1 MLPFV
6 RPAWKLVV
14 LSTIANLLFSV
25 SNALILAVV
34 EPIFRT
40 LFGGAPPAA
49 AAKPLPAVG
58 GLKAAFENLMTS
70 LIQGADQSSALRNIS
85 FVLLLLFVVRGITKY
100 VGSVLTTRLEEGI
113 MKRIRDTLFH
123 HLTTQSLDFFG
134 KRKAGEIISLLT
146 NDIGI
151 LNHATINSITTLWRE
166 ASTVVIY
173 VGLLFVISAKLTVIS
188 VVVAGLGLFLMRTVT
203 RLLRSYGSRLQAAQA
218 DYTSTLQET
227 VLGIRVVKAMNIES
241 FIVRRFIDQTASY
254 LQRAIRNTRVMGLIP
269 VVNDTFGIL
278 ALVTVFYIGSQD
290 SAAGV
295 ITASNL
301 MTFLFLLFGLMQPIS
316 VIANTI
322 AGMQRGI
329 AAGANVAQALD
340 TMPTIQSG
348 SSDLTSGESVLSV
361 SNVSFAYA
369 DNVVLKDVSFT
380 VNTGEKIAFVGA
392 SGSGKST
399 MLDLLLRFYDPQSG
413 AIKIYEQDVRTVD
426 LDKYRRLFG
435 VVSQEALLFHD
446 TVANN
451 ISLGEDA
458 ADRDQIINV
467 CRIAHADGFIQQL
480 PDGYDTVIGDRG
492 MRISG
497 GQRQRLAIARAL
509 FREPQI
515 LLFDEATSALDTESE
530 RQVQTAIDRALE
542 GRTAIIVAHRLSTII
557 NADRIL
563 VFDQGRI
570 VEQGTHAELLA
581 RSGVYARLYEIQY
594 AGKDA

>member
-49 AAKPLPAVG
+49 AAKTLPAVG

-413 AIKIYEQDVRTVD
+413 AIKIYEQDVRSVD

>member
-348 SSDLTSGESVLSV
+348 NSDLTSGESVLSV
-361 SNVSFAYA
+361 SNVNFAYA